1 MISIGIQER
10 ENSGGAEGNRTPDLC
25 SAIAALSHLSY
36 SPVARVFT
44 CGPCACQ
51 RGKSGE
57 ASLAAPAR
65 GPLGAFMRAILNVI
79 LLALDLYKYVIIAA
93 AVMSWLIAFNVVN
106 IRNDVVRSIWN
117 TLVAL
122 TEPLLYRIRRYLPNT
137 GGIDISPIVLFLLI
151 LLIEQ
156 IIILYIYPYVF

>member
-1 MISIGIQER
+1 
-10 ENSGGAEGNRTPDLC
+10 
-25 SAIAALSHLSY
+25 
-36 SPVARVFT
+36 
-44 CGPCACQ
+44 
-51 RGKSGE
+51 
-57 ASLAAPAR
+57 
-65 GPLGAFMRAILNVI
+65 MRAILDVVF
-79 LLALDLYKYVIIAA
+79 LALDLYSYVIIAT

-122 TEPLLYRIRRYLPNT
+122 TEPLLYRIRRFLPNT

>member
-1 MISIGIQER
+1 
-10 ENSGGAEGNRTPDLC
+10 
-25 SAIAALSHLSY
+25 
-36 SPVARVFT
+36 
-44 CGPCACQ
+44 
-51 RGKSGE
+51 
-57 ASLAAPAR
+57 
-65 GPLGAFMRAILNVI
+65 MRAILDVVF
-79 LLALDLYKYVIIAA
+79 LALDLYSYVIIAT

-151 LLIEQ
+151 LLVEQ